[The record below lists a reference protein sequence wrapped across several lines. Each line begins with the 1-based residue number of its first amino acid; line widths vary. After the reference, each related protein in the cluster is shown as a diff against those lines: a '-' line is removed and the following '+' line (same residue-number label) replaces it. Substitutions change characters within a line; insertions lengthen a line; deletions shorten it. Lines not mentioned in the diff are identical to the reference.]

1 MRFYMKY
8 LVLKILVAFVFFMSL
23 KACTQSSN
31 NQNELDNTNL
41 TCTIPDAMY
50 PSKNL
55 VIASHTDF
63 TKKHYP
69 ERIASF
75 KENPLS
81 KNDIVFLGNSI
92 TEKGGDWGKR
102 FNNPKAKNRG
112 IAGDTTEGVLARLGE
127 LTYCEP
133 KQVFILIGINDLFRD
148 DMTSEKVY
156 ENILKIVNQIHEKS
170 PNTNIFVHT
179 ILPTTTV
186 KIREKIQVT
195 NRLLTNAASKES
207 YQIIELHNEFA
218 DNDDLMNMNLSNDGV
233 HLNETGYRIWMKKII
248 NLI

>member
-1 MRFYMKY
+1 MKY
-8 LVLKILVAFVFFMSL
+8 LGLKAFVAIMFFISL
-23 KACTQSSN
+23 NACTQSN
-31 NQNELDNTNL
+31 TNQNELEDSSL
-41 TCTIPDAMY
+41 SCSIPSSMY
-50 PSKNL
+50 PSDKI

-75 KENPLS
+75 KENPLT

-92 TEKGGDWGKR
+92 TENAGDWSKR

-112 IAGDTTEGVLARLGE
+112 IAGDTTDGVLARLGE

-170 PNTNIFVHT
+170 SNTTIFVHT
-179 ILPTTTV
+179 ILPTNTV
-186 KIREKIQVT
+186 KIKEKIQIT
-195 NRLLTNAASKES
+195 NTLLRNAASKNP
-207 YQIIELHNEFA
+207 YQLIELHTEFT
-218 DNDDLMNMNLSNDGV
+218 DNDGLMNMQLSNDGV

>member
-1 MRFYMKY
+1 MKY
-8 LVLKILVAFVFFMSL
+8 LSLRVIVSISLFMSL

-31 NQNELDNTNL
+31 NPNELDNENL
-41 TCTIPDAMY
+41 TCTIPSAMY

-92 TEKGGDWGKR
+92 TENAGDWGKR

-179 ILPTTTV
+179 ILPTSTL
-186 KIREKIQVT
+186 KIREKIQMT
-195 NRLLTNAASKES
+195 NELLKNSASNNP
-207 YQIIELHNEFA
+207 YQLIELHTEFT
-218 DNDDLMNMNLSNDGV
+218 DKDGLMNMNLSHDGV
-233 HLNETGYRIWMKKII
+233 HLNETGYRVWMKKII
-248 NLI
+248 NLISL

>member
-1 MRFYMKY
+1 MKY
-8 LVLKILVAFVFFMSL
+8 LGLRVLVAIVFFMSL
-23 KACTQSSN
+23 KACTQSIN
-31 NQNELDNTNL
+31 NQNELDNANL

-102 FNNPKAKNRG
+102 VNNPKAKNRG
-112 IAGDTTEGVLARLGE
+112 ISGDTTDGVLARLDE

-133 KQVFILIGINDLFRD
+133 KKVFILIGINDLFRD

-170 PNTNIFVHT
+170 PNTTIFVHT
-179 ILPTTTV
+179 ILPTSTV
-186 KIREKIQVT
+186 KIKEKIQTT
-195 NRLLTNAASKES
+195 NSLLRNAASNNP
-207 YQIIELHNEFA
+207 YQLIELHTEFI
-218 DNDDLMNMNLSNDGV
+218 DKDGLMNMNLSNDGV
-233 HLNETGYRIWMKKII
+233 NLNETGYRIWMKKII

>member
-1 MRFYMKY
+1 MGFYMKY
-8 LVLKILVAFVFFMSL
+8 LSLRALVAIVFFMSI
-23 KACTQSSN
+23 KACTQSNS
-31 NQNELDNTNL
+31 NQNELEDSSL
-41 TCTIPDAMY
+41 TCTIPSVMY
-50 PSKNL
+50 PSDKI
-55 VIASHTDF
+55 VIATHTAF

-69 ERIASF
+69 ERIALF
-75 KENPLS
+75 KQNPLS

-92 TEKGGDWGKR
+92 TENAGDWGKR

-112 IAGDTTEGVLARLGE
+112 IAGDTTEGVLARLDE

-170 PNTNIFVHT
+170 PNTTIFVHT
-179 ILPTTTV
+179 ILPTSTL
-186 KIREKIQVT
+186 KIKEKIQTT
-195 NRLLTNAASKES
+195 NSLLRNAASNNPF
-207 YQIIELHNEFA
+207 QLIELHTEFI
-218 DNDDLMNMNLSNDGV
+218 DKDGLMNMNLSHDGV
-233 HLNETGYRIWMKKII
+233 HLNETGYRVWMKKII

>member
-1 MRFYMKY
+1 MKY
-8 LVLKILVAFVFFMSL
+8 LSLRVIVSISLFMSL

-31 NQNELDNTNL
+31 NQNELDNENL
-41 TCTIPDAMY
+41 TCTIPSAMY
-50 PSKNL
+50 PSDKI
-55 VIASHTDF
+55 VIATHTDF

-92 TEKGGDWGKR
+92 TENAGDWGKR

-112 IAGDTTEGVLARLGE
+112 ISGDTTEGVLARLDE
-127 LTYCEP
+127 LTHCEP
-133 KQVFILIGINDLFRD
+133 KKVFILIGINDLFRD

-179 ILPTTTV
+179 ILPTSTL
-186 KIREKIQVT
+186 KIREKIQMT
-195 NRLLTNAASKES
+195 NELLKNSASNNP
-207 YQIIELHNEFA
+207 YQLIELHTEFT
-218 DNDDLMNMNLSNDGV
+218 DKDGLMNMNLSNDGV

-248 NLI
+248 NLISL